1 MSLSLH
7 LALKNR
13 LNRAA
18 SFVDVARLFLL
29 YLLLLIILHKLSIIV
44 LSFFDSAVTS
54 DSENLV
60 FSDLLAKKILVL
72 LDILE

>member
-18 SFVDVARLFLL
+18 FFVDAARLFLL
-29 YLLLLIILHKLSIIV
+29 NLLLFIILHKLSIIV